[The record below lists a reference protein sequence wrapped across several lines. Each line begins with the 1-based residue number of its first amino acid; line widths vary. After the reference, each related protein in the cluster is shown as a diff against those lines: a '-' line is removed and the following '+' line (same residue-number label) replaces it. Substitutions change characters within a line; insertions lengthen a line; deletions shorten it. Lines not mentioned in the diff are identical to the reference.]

1 MEQISRWQQR
11 LKDFKEAG
19 ARLQEALAR
28 KKFEDLEKD
37 GVIQRFEFT
46 FELAWKTLKD
56 YLEDQGVTD
65 AASPKKVLQKAFQE
79 NILLDGQLWM
89 EMLEDRNKLSHI
101 YRREM
106 SEDVFVNIKE
116 KYAQALGD
124 LVLVLEKE
132 LWKNTD

>member
-11 LKDFKEAG
+11 LKDFREVRN
-19 ARLQEALAR
+19 RLQEALLR
-28 KKFEDLEKD
+28 NEFDELEKD

-56 YLEDQGVTD
+56 YLEDQGVAD
-65 AASPKKVLQKAFQE
+65 AVSPKKVLQKAFQE

-106 SEDVFVNIKE
+106 SEDVFTNIKE
-116 KYAQALGD
+116 KYGQALGD
-124 LVLVLEKE
+124 LVLALEKE